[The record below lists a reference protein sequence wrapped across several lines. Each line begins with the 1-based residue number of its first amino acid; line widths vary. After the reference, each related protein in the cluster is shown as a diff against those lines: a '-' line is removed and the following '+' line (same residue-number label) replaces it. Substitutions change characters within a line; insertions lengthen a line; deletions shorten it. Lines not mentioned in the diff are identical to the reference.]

1 MAWLRAPVL
10 HSNRFRAWGQP
21 RGRYRAAADGRY
33 RFGSRLPTSCLS
45 KEVGSGPL
53 FLFGRTAPP
62 RRGQNPRKEKRSE
75 SIDTKASS
83 RGKTD
88 VAREHATVDAT
99 LESELAGVAKG
110 AGCELVHVEW
120 KGGVLRLVI
129 DREGGVTHE
138 DCANVSRQS
147 SALLDVLD
155 FGAGRYTL
163 EVSSPGL
170 DRPLYKP
177 ADYGRFAGRLAR
189 ITHEAEAADGAT
201 KKRTVVARL
210 QGWDPAAGTVTAV
223 DEAKQE
229 TLVLP
234 LSRIL
239 RARLEVEL

>member
-1 MAWLRAPVL
+1 M
-10 HSNRFRAWGQP
+10 
-21 RGRYRAAADGRY
+21 
-33 RFGSRLPTSCLS
+33 
-45 KEVGSGPL
+45 
-53 FLFGRTAPP
+53 
-62 RRGQNPRKEKRSE
+62 
-75 SIDTKASS
+75 
-83 RGKTD
+83 
-88 VAREHATVDAT
+88 AREHANVDAT

-177 ADYGRFAGRLAR
+177 EEYGRFAGRLAR
-189 ITHEAEAADGAT
+189 ITYQAVAEDGAA

-234 LSRIL
+234 LARIL
-239 RARLEVEL
+239 RARLEIEL